1 MFSKTNINMSF
12 LTSQFLIQGFA
23 TPVRRNR
30 TTIGEVIAVIFPIF
44 VLMQNVYQLKL
55 TYLKQS
61 IDIFI
66 QSTQK
71 HYFDS
76 FDES

>member
-12 LTSQFLIQGFA
+12 PTSQFLIQGFA

-30 TTIGEVIAVIFPIF
+30 PTIGEVITVIFPIF

-55 TYLKQS
+55 TYLK
-61 IDIFI
+61 
-66 QSTQK
+66 
-71 HYFDS
+71 
-76 FDES
+76 

>member
-30 TTIGEVIAVIFPIF
+30 TTIGEVIAVIFPKF

-55 TYLKQS
+55 TYLK
-61 IDIFI
+61 
-66 QSTQK
+66 
-71 HYFDS
+71 
-76 FDES
+76 